1 MRLSWLGS
9 DGASDSGAAIDAS
22 AIDSI
27 DELARVGVLYER
39 LPLDGYQE
47 ALERL
52 KAARGYVTQDI
63 VELQPEMPNLRAV
76 CDKFKDEHLHRDDE
90 VRFVLEGEGIFD
102 IRAADGRWM
111 RVAVEAGDLI
121 VVPADLYHRFFLT
134 DRQQIRCVRLFKDA
148 AGWVPEYRVTTSSV
162 SSAPSV

>member
-1 MRLSWLGS
+1 MHLSWLDS
-9 DGASDSGAAIDAS
+9 DAAISEA
-22 AIDSI
+22 
-27 DELARVGVLYER
+27 ELERAGVHYER
-39 LPLDGYQE
+39 LPLDDYQG

-63 VELQPEMPNLRAV
+63 VELHPAMPNLQAV
-76 CDKFKDEHLHRDDE
+76 CDKFKPEHLHRDDE

-102 IRAADGRWM
+102 IRAQDGRWM
-111 RVAVEAGDLI
+111 RVQVEAGDLI

-148 AGWVPEYRVTTSSV
+148 SGWVPEYRV
-162 SSAPSV
+162 A

>member
-1 MRLSWLGS
+1 MRLSWLGPEGQT
-9 DGASDSGAAIDAS
+9 DAAIDAG
-22 AIDSI
+22 
-27 DELARVGVLYER
+27 ELSRAGVLYER
-39 LPLDGYQE
+39 LPLDGFQA

-52 KAARGYVTQDI
+52 KAERGYVTQDI
-63 VELQPEMPNLRAV
+63 VELRPEMANLQAV

-102 IRAADGRWM
+102 IRAVDGRWM
-111 RVAVEAGDLI
+111 RVEVEAGDLI

-148 AGWVPEYRVTTSSV
+148 AGWVPEYRV
-162 SSAPSV
+162 SASA